1 MKKVWE
7 NPEIQSI
14 NRLKMTSPLV
24 HYASE
29 EIARNEAAA
38 GSEGVALP
46 NSPYFKSLDGEWD
59 FAYFENPE
67 ANENGAQWAKIKV
80 PGTWTM
86 QGYSSPWYTNV
97 QMPFDNLPPNVPE
110 KNPTGIYKLSVRMSD
125 EWKGR
130 RVILHIGSAESCT
143 IVYIN
148 GKEIGLS
155 KDCRLPCE
163 FDIEPYLNWE
173 AENEIKI
180 KVIRWS
186 DASFIEDQDE
196 WWFGGINR
204 SVYLYSTEKSF
215 IEDVQAV
222 TELNTENVRTNGRLS
237 IYATLG
243 YDEAGEEVTRKN
255 YQEMKK
261 ISRVIKYSVHT
272 LDGAVNKGVAGKLV
286 ADGEFS
292 GSYDIKGNLNILS
305 TSLAIPNVRIW
316 SHETPYLYIVTLSLY
331 EADES
336 GKASRYIESVAFTT
350 GFKSVKVKNREL
362 LINGKKVYIKGVN
375 RHEHSEYHGKTL
387 TTQEMVRDIKI
398 LKSYNFN
405 AVRTCHYP
413 DDERWYDLCDRY
425 GILIMDEAN
434 IENHCYYDY
443 MARSDEW
450 TNAYMQRVQ
459 RMVRR
464 DKNHACIF
472 CWSLGNESGDGANQC
487 AMSAWVRRVDPTKI
501 VHYEGAVRPPFHQ
514 GYYKEEDLARG
525 KGITDLIS
533 PMYPD
538 IDLIVRYVKNWD
550 DYRPLIMCEY
560 SHAMGNANG
569 SLSDYWKAIEAHHGL
584 QGGFIWD
591 WVDQGIAS
599 EMNGKK
605 YWKYGG
611 DFGDFP
617 HDADFCLNGLNFPD
631 MTPKPAM
638 EECRYLFSPV
648 RLRVIHKENCTF
660 EVENRFDFL
669 HLATL
674 RLNWK
679 VMVNGTAAK
688 TGTVRLTKIEP
699 GEKVEV
705 KLAEA
710 ADVAYNLCDDVVFH
724 ADFVYVSDTPFCKA
738 GSLCSSEEFV
748 IHSAEG
754 MGVFTVKKEGKSD
767 IDAVESVKKCLPTV
781 FHPLLENDVIKRMIP
796 YRAVLGGAMGF
807 EQKPAAEWIDSDIM
821 HTKVEESEEGVFA
834 LSSGEKATK
843 CVKFADVKRSITN
856 AKAPNGADAVR
867 IDLEMNLS
875 DGLKEYLRAGVQFKL
890 PARYSDVYWYGRGPH
905 ECYSDRKA
913 GAKLGLYAKALKDMH
928 VPYIVPQQNGD
939 RVDTRFIEFVDKR
952 SGKTLHIQSAKPFSF
967 CVSQYTDEDLWK
979 CEHTAEL
986 SDTATGKNGFWTVS
1000 IDIAQRGI
1008 GTAAC
1013 GPDTLEE
1020 YKVRP
1025 GVYRLSFLVW

>member
-1 MKKVWE
+1 MKKIWE

-24 HYASE
+24 HYNDE
-29 EIARNEAAA
+29 DMARKEVAA
-38 GSEGVALP
+38 GPEVVKFTQ
-46 NSPYFKSLDGEWD
+46 SPYYKSLDGEWD
-59 FAYFENPE
+59 FAFFENPE
-67 ANENGAQWAKIKV
+67 ESEEGAQWAKIRV
-80 PGTWTM
+80 PETWTT
-86 QGYSSPWYTNV
+86 QGYSTPWYTNV

-110 KNPTGIYKLSVRMSD
+110 LNPTGIYKTLVRVPS
-125 EWKGR
+125 EWRGR
-130 RVILHIGSAESCT
+130 RVVLHIGSAESLT
-143 IVYIN
+143 IVYVN
-148 GKEIGLS
+148 GREVGLS

-163 FDIEPYLNWE
+163 FDIAPYLNFV
-173 AENEIKI
+173 ADNEIKI

-186 DASFIEDQDE
+186 DGSFIEDQDE

-204 SVYLYSTEKSF
+204 GVYLYSTESSF
-215 IEDVQAV
+215 IEDIQALP
-222 TELNTENVRTNGRLS
+222 ELNTENVRTNGRLS
-237 IYATLG
+237 IYVTLG
-243 YDEAGEEVTRKN
+243 YDEAGAEVTRKT
-255 YQEMKK
+255 YTEMKGVK
-261 ISRVIKYSVHT
+261 RVIKYSVHI
-272 LDGAVNKGVAGKLV
+272 LDGEVNHGEVGKLM

-292 GSYDIKGNLNILS
+292 GNYDIKGNLNMLS
-305 TSLAIPNVRIW
+305 TSISIPNVRIW
-316 SHETPYLYIVTLSLY
+316 SHETPYLYLITLSLF
-331 EADES
+331 EANEK
-336 GKASRYIESVAFTT
+336 GEAGRYIESIAFTT
-350 GFKSVKVKNREL
+350 GFKSVEVKNREL

-387 TTQEMVRDIKI
+387 TTEEMVRDIKI
-398 LKSYNFN
+398 LKNYNFN

-443 MARSDEW
+443 MCRSDEW
-450 TNAYMQRVQ
+450 TAAYMQRVQ

-487 AMSAWVRRVDPTKI
+487 AMSAWVRRVDPSRI

-525 KGITDLIS
+525 KGITDIIS

-538 IDLIVRYVKNWD
+538 IDLIVRYAKKWD

-569 SLSDYWKAIEAHHGL
+569 SLSDYWKAIESTHGL

-591 WVDQGIAS
+591 WVDQGIAA

-611 DFGDFP
+611 DFGEFP
-617 HDADFCLNGLNFPD
+617 HDADFCLNGVNFPD
-631 MTPKPAM
+631 MTQKPAM
-638 EECRYLFSPV
+638 EECKYLFAPV
-648 RLRVIHKENCTF
+648 RLKLIHKENYTF

-669 HLATL
+669 ALSTL
-674 RLNWK
+674 RMNWK
-679 VMVNGTAAK
+679 IFVNGVPVK
-688 TGTVRLTKIEP
+688 GGSVRLSKIEP
-699 GEKVEV
+699 GEKTEV
-705 KLAEA
+705 KLTTVGELSYKA
-710 ADVAYNLCDDVVFH
+710 CDDVIFH
-724 ADFVYVSDTPFCKA
+724 ADFVYVPDTPFCKS
-738 GSLCSSEEFV
+738 GSVCCSEEIVF
-748 IHSAEG
+748 HKAEG
-754 MGVFTVKKEGKSD
+754 LGVFAQKKNSAVDANSVEAVKNC
-767 IDAVESVKKCLPTV
+767 IPTV

-796 YRAVLGGAMGF
+796 HRAVLGGAMGF

-821 HTKVEESEEGVFA
+821 NTKVVETAEGVFE
-834 LSSGEKATK
+834 LSSGDKATK
-843 CVKFADVKRSITN
+843 KAFFGNAKRVISHV
-856 AKAPNGADAVR
+856 KAPNGMDAYQ

-875 DGLKEYLRAGVQFKL
+875 EELKEYLRAGVQFKI
-890 PARYSDVYWYGRGPH
+890 PASYTNVTWYGRGPH

-913 GAKLGLYAKALKDMH
+913 GALIGLYSKAMKDMH

-939 RVDTRFIEFVDKR
+939 RVDVRYVEFSDKTN
-952 SGKTLHIQSAKPFSF
+952 GKTLHIQSFTPFSF
-967 CVSQYTDEDLWK
+967 CVSQYTDADLWK

-986 SDTATGKNGFWTVS
+986 TDTTEGENGFWTVS
-1000 IDIAQRGI
+1000 VDIVQRGV

-1013 GPDTLEE
+1013 GPDTLEQ

-1025 GVYRLSFLVW
+1025 GVYRLSFIVW